1 MLTAL
6 PAHYRDGSSARRWAN
21 NGRQAAMKR
30 LELVIVQFEE
40 VKRLIEV
47 GRVPQLRLAHILLDS
62 AVELIMHRMAE
73 AELESQRF
81 DFDQLQ
87 NLRRLDRRRK
97 SDDPLHRRFTATAP
111 SDDRLRAEIQRLEG
125 IVTSTRHREKINKEF
140 GKKIDFLVERK
151 KLPEDLAP
159 VLKKL
164 HDYRNETYHRDQHRV
179 QVVRPAVMI
188 YFDAACT
195 VLDHYQPDMV
205 IGDGPLGPELA
216 RFQDGLPGRQNPV
229 ELPRRAAKQLREEVG
244 LDLTSVRTAL
254 VEHLLARL
262 DDLMS
267 GLAYIEENI
276 TGGAIPGDGI
286 RTMQIKD
293 GDIEAIFDAQV
304 LRSRKYP
311 LSMKDVESWIERATA
326 MEGMDDKHALFGELA
341 ALEDAF
347 EDLEERVREAVWRID
362 EAANMR

>member
-1 MLTAL
+1 
-6 PAHYRDGSSARRWAN
+6 
-21 NGRQAAMKR
+21 MKR

-40 VKRLIEV
+40 VKRLIDA

-73 AELESQRF
+73 AELDSERF
-81 DFDQLQ
+81 DFDQLER
-87 NLRRLDRRRK
+87 LRRLDELRK
-97 SDDPLHRRFTATAP
+97 SDKSLNRRFGASGP
-111 SDDRLRAEIQRLEG
+111 SNDQLRAEIQRLEG
-125 IVTSTRHREKINKEF
+125 IVTSPTQRKKIKEF
-140 GKKIDFLVERK
+140 GKRIDFLVERK
-151 KLPEDLAP
+151 KLPEYLAP

-179 QVVRPAVMI
+179 EVIRPAALI

-195 VLDHYQPDMV
+195 VLHHYKPDMV
-205 IGDGPLGPELA
+205 VGDGSPGPELA
-216 RFQDGLPGRQNPV
+216 RFQDGVPGRQNPF

-244 LDLTSVRTAL
+244 LDLAAVRTAL
-254 VEHLLARL
+254 VEHLLERL
-262 DDLMS
+262 DDLES

-293 GDIEAIFDAQV
+293 DDLEAIFDTQA

-311 LSMKDVESWIERATA
+311 LTMKDVLSWIQRATA
-326 MEGMDDKHALFGELA
+326 MENMDDKHALFAELA

-347 EDLEERVREAVWRID
+347 EGVEQKVREAVWSID
-362 EAANMR
+362 EAANMH

>member
-1 MLTAL
+1 
-6 PAHYRDGSSARRWAN
+6 
-21 NGRQAAMKR
+21 MKR

-62 AVELIMHRMAE
+62 AVELIMHRMTE
-73 AELESQRF
+73 AEFVFERY
-81 DFDQLQ
+81 DFDQLE
-87 NLRRLDRRRK
+87 NLRRLEALRK
-97 SDDPLHRRFTATAP
+97 SDKPLNRRFGATGP
-111 SDDRLRAEIQRLEG
+111 SADQLRAEIQRLEKT
-125 IVTSTRHREKINKEF
+125 VTSTTQRKKIKEF
-140 GKKIDFLVERK
+140 GKRIDFLVERK

-179 QVVRPAVMI
+179 EVIRPAVLI

-195 VLDHYQPDMV
+195 VLDHYEPGTV
-205 IGDGPLGPELA
+205 VGDGPPGPELA
-216 RFQDGLPGRQNPV
+216 RFQDGVPGRQNPF
-229 ELPRRAAKQLREEVG
+229 EMPRRAAKQLREEVG
-244 LDLTSVRTAL
+244 LDLAAVRTAL

-262 DDLMS
+262 DDLES

-276 TGGAIPGDGI
+276 TGGTIPGDGI
-286 RTMQIKD
+286 RIMQIED
-293 GDIEAIFDAQV
+293 DDLEATFDKQA
-304 LRSRKYP
+304 LRRRKYP
-311 LSMKDVESWIERATA
+311 LTMKDVQSWIERATA
-326 MEGMDDKHALFGELA
+326 MESMDDKHALFAELA

-347 EDLEERVREAVWRID
+347 EGLELKVREAVWSID

>member
-1 MLTAL
+1 
-6 PAHYRDGSSARRWAN
+6 
-21 NGRQAAMKR
+21 MKR

-73 AELESQRF
+73 AVFDAERF
-81 DFDQLQ
+81 DFDRLQ
-87 NLRRLDRRRK
+87 QLRRLEAMRK
-97 SDDPLHRRFTATAP
+97 SDKPLNRKFGASGP
-111 SDDRLRAEIQRLEG
+111 SDDELRADIQRLEK
-125 IVTSTRHREKINKEF
+125 IVTSTTQRKKTTEF
-140 GKKIDFLVERK
+140 GKRIDFLVGKK

-179 QVVRPAVMI
+179 EVIRPAVLI

-195 VLDHYQPDMV
+195 VLDHYELGML
-205 IGDGPLGPELA
+205 IGDDSPGPELA
-216 RFQDGLPGRQNPV
+216 RFQDGTSSDRQNPF
-229 ELPRRAAKQLREEVG
+229 ELPQRVAKQLREEVG
-244 LDLTSVRTAL
+244 LDLRAVRTAL
-254 VEHLLARL
+254 VDHLLGRL
-262 DDLMS
+262 DDLES
-267 GLAYIEENI
+267 GLAYIEEN
-276 TGGAIPGDGI
+276 TSGGAIPGDGI
-286 RTMQIKD
+286 RSMQIED
-293 GDIEAIFDAQV
+293 DDLEAIFDKQA

-311 LSMKDVESWIERATA
+311 LTMKDVRSWIERATA
-326 MEGMDDKHALFGELA
+326 MEGMEDKHALFAELA

-347 EDLEERVREAVWRID
+347 EDLEQKVRKAVWVID

>member
-1 MLTAL
+1 
-6 PAHYRDGSSARRWAN
+6 
-21 NGRQAAMKR
+21 MKR

-73 AELESQRF
+73 AVFHAERL
-81 DFDQLQ
+81 DFNRLVQ
-87 NLRRLDRRRK
+87 LRRLEAMRK
-97 SDDPLHRRFTATAP
+97 SDKPLNRLFGAEGP
-111 SDDRLRAEIQRLEG
+111 SDDVLRAEIQRLGEV
-125 IVTSTRHREKINKEF
+125 VTSVTQRKKTTEF
-140 GKKIDFLVERK
+140 GKRIDFLVGKK

-179 QVVRPAVMI
+179 EVIRSAVLI

-195 VLDHYQPDMV
+195 VLDHYQPGML
-205 IGDGPLGPELA
+205 IGDGSPGPELA
-216 RFQDGLPGRQNPV
+216 RFQDGTSFSRQNPF
-229 ELPRRAAKQLREEVG
+229 ELPQQVAKQLREGVG
-244 LDLTSVRTAL
+244 LDLEAVRTAL
-254 VEHLLARL
+254 VDHLLGRL
-262 DDLMS
+262 DDLES

-276 TGGAIPGDGI
+276 PSGAIPGDGV
-286 RTMQIKD
+286 RSMQIED
-293 GDIEAIFDAQV
+293 DDLEAIFDTQV

-311 LSMKDVESWIERATA
+311 LTMKDVRSWIDRATA
-326 MEGMDDKHALFGELA
+326 MEGMGDKHALFAEFA

-347 EDLEERVREAVWRID
+347 EDLEQKVRKAVWGID